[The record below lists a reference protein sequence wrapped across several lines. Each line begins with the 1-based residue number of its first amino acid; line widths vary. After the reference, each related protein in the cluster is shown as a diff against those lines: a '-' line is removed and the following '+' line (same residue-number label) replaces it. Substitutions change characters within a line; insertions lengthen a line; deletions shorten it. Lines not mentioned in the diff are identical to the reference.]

1 MLFYGFRTYSIT
13 QQKAVHPEVD
23 LHHEQIQTT
32 CSKNGHY
39 FTDYS
44 ALAYSKQFPFP
55 HRLQKIL
62 KRPSG
67 LVM

>member
-44 ALAYSKQFPFP
+44 ALAYSGSSPF
-55 HRLQKIL
+55 RTGCRRYLI
-62 KRPSG
+62 
-67 LVM
+67 